1 MQAFGGAISHLSE
14 MPVHLMEKY
23 GFDPSEFN
31 PGKIPG
37 RMPNQPRT
45 EVEKVTSPGGPGG
58 NAGPAIGTLDYG
70 NTQSSYNT
78 GQLPQVTDPDA
89 TMAGVAKRQ
98 HESYIRNFRDFENAL
113 VASRGSTDLIE
124 AAREDTPQ
132 QIALAEG
139 IARRNRERFGYQQT
153 GAERQEMN
161 RLSQRGG
168 NLLLANSL
176 NNARLAQR
184 DANQRVL
191 SDLINI
197 GQGVN
202 RSSLS
207 GLGSAAQ
214 NAAQRQTAFQNDR
227 AAYKRQSAS
236 FLGNIGRTIASFI

>member
-1 MQAFGGAISHLSE
+1 MATAEEREERNTGVPRRGPDRDMRERRRSRRERRRLDEEQQVADPVSASGG
-14 MPVHLMEKY
+14 
-23 GFDPSEFN
+23 
-31 PGKIPG
+31 
-37 RMPNQPRT
+37 
-45 EVEKVTSPGGPGG
+45 
-58 NAGPAIGTLDYG
+58 IGTLQYSNNYDDF
-70 NTQSSYNT
+70 SSDE
-78 GQLPQVTDPDA
+78 LPRVADPDA
-89 TMAGVAKRQ
+89 TFADVT
-98 HESYIRNFRDFENAL
+98 ESQYETYVRNFRDFENAL

-214 NAAQRQTAFQNDR
+214 NAAQRQAAFQNDR

-236 FLGNIGRTIASFI
+236 FLGNLGRTIASFI